1 MILLC
6 GIPTESP
13 LAMVRDQLREL
24 SVPYIMLNQRS
35 FEQSYLEYRIVSGN
49 VSGLLN
55 LSNGEYR
62 LQDITGVYSRLM
74 DSRFLPEVIKEQPNS
89 AKYQY
94 CESFHY
100 TLWSWLDIAPVR
112 VINRRRS
119 MESNFSKPY
128 QMQLIA
134 NQGFKVPETLV
145 TNSPD
150 LVLKFLEKH
159 QDIIFKSI
167 SSTRSIVKLLAKD
180 DIQRLDDIRWC
191 PTQFQEYIEGT
202 NVRVHV
208 IGDEVFATAIESNG
222 VDYRYSKKDDGISKL
237 EETTLSS
244 ELTVKCVKL
253 AKSMGLAFAGID
265 LKFTPD
271 NRIFCFE
278 VNPSPAFSYYEEGA
292 GQPIANAVARYLA
305 DGIQST

>member
-24 SVPYIMLNQRS
+24 SIPNIMLNQRL
-35 FEQSYLEYRIVSGN
+35 FEQSYLEYRVVSGN

-55 LSNGEYR
+55 LSSGEYR

-74 DSRFLPEVIKEQPNS
+74 DSRFLPEVINEQPNS
-89 AKYQY
+89 TKYQY

-150 LVLKFLEKH
+150 LVLKFLGKH
-159 QDIIFKSI
+159 QNIIYKSI
-167 SSTRSIVKLLAKD
+167 SSTRSIVKLLTKD

-191 PTQFQEYIEGT
+191 PTQFQEYIEGM

-237 EETTLSS
+237 KETTLSN

-271 NRIFCFE
+271 NRVYCFE